1 VRATVRAVA
10 NAAASDPFGLVG
22 TVVDRQ
28 FRVDAVVGE
37 GGSGVVYKGWH
48 LSLDQ
53 PVALKA
59 LKMPE
64 AREAGLQGALL
75 AKFREE
81 AKITY
86 VLSQATLNIVRI
98 IDFGATTAPTGAW
111 VPFAVQEWLEGE
123 TLAQELRRRRREGM
137 HGRSLADAM
146 GVLEPAARALAIAH
160 QRRVVHRDVKP
171 GNFFLMAP
179 VVDAHF
185 ATHAVTLKVL
195 DFGIAKVMH
204 EGATHSGKPSTG
216 MAAFTPRY
224 AAPEQIEF
232 RHGST
237 GPWTD
242 VYSLALVMTELLSDR
257 PPFEGDDLLAIVTQ
271 VLDPQRRPTPRAR
284 GVAVPDAVEA
294 VLARALSVDPRAR
307 PADAGELW
315 AALQAAAMPAAPA
328 LPTPPPGSM
337 HAISQP
343 YPSPS
348 YAAPLLAAPSPGA
361 PRAAN
366 LLAIVVGIGLGLLV
380 LVALA
385 TWIVTRR

>member
-1 VRATVRAVA
+1 MGAVTD
-10 NAAASDPFGLVG
+10 AAMSDPFGLVG
-22 TVVDRQ
+22 SVVDRQ
-28 FRVDAVVGE
+28 FRVDAVIGE
-37 GGSGVVYKGWH
+37 GGFGVVYKGWH

-53 PVALKA
+53 PIALKA
-59 LKMPE
+59 LRMPE
-64 AREAGLQGALL
+64 AHEAGLQGVLL

-123 TLAQELRRRRREGM
+123 TLAEDLRRRRREGM
-137 HGRSLADAM
+137 RGRSLADTM
-146 GVLEPAARALAIAH
+146 RLMEPAARALGIAH

-171 GNFFLMAP
+171 GNLFLMAP
-179 VVDAHF
+179 AIDADLATNAVV
-185 ATHAVTLKVL
+185 LKVL
-195 DFGIAKVMH
+195 DFGIAKVMR
-204 EGATHSGKPSTG
+204 EGATHSGAKSTG
-216 MAAFTPRY
+216 MVSFTPQY
-224 AAPEQIEF
+224 AAPEQIES
-232 RHGST
+232 RYGST

-242 VYSLALVMTELLSDR
+242 VYSLALVMTELLTDR
-257 PPFEGDDLLAIVTQ
+257 APFEGDDLPAILTQ
-271 VLDPQRRPTPRAR
+271 VFDPQRRPTPRAR

-307 PADAGELW
+307 HADAGELW
-315 AALQAAAMPAAPA
+315 AALQAAGMQAAPA

-337 HAISQP
+337 QAALPP
-343 YPSPS
+343 YPSRP
-348 YAAPLLAAPSPGA
+348 YARHAAPSPGA

-366 LLAIVVGIGLGLLV
+366 LVAIVVGTGLGLLV
-380 LVALA
+380 LLALV

>member
-1 VRATVRAVA
+1 M
-10 NAAASDPFGLVG
+10 SDPFGLVG
-22 TVVDRQ
+22 SVVDRQ
-28 FRVDAVVGE
+28 FRVDAVIGE
-37 GGSGVVYKGWH
+37 GGFGVVYKGWH

-53 PVALKA
+53 PIALKA
-59 LKMPE
+59 LRMPE
-64 AREAGLQGALL
+64 AREAGLQGVLL

-81 AKITY
+81 AKLTY

-123 TLAQELRRRRREGM
+123 SLAEDLRRRRRAGM
-137 HGRSLADAM
+137 RGRSMADTM
-146 GVLEPAARALAIAH
+146 RLMEPAARALGIAH

-179 VVDAHF
+179 AIDAQGVV
-185 ATHAVTLKVL
+185 LKVL
-195 DFGIAKVMH
+195 DFGIAKVMR
-204 EGATHSGKPSTG
+204 EGATHSGAKSTG
-216 MAAFTPRY
+216 MVSFTPQY
-224 AAPEQIEF
+224 AAPEQIES
-232 RHGST
+232 RYGST

-242 VYSLALVMTELLSDR
+242 VYSLALVMTELLTDR
-257 PPFEGDDLLAIVTQ
+257 PAFDGDDLPAILTQ
-271 VLDPQRRPTPRAR
+271 VFDPQRRPTPRAR

-307 PADAGELW
+307 HADAGELW
-315 AALQAAAMPAAPA
+315 AALQLAATQAAPA

-337 HAISQP
+337 HAALPP
-343 YPSPS
+343 YPSGP
-348 YAAPLLAAPSPGA
+348 YAPHAAPSPGA

-366 LLAIVVGIGLGLLV
+366 LLAIVVGTGVGLLLLAA
-380 LVALA
+380 LV